1 MLFELL
7 GLPAGAPGSLN
18 FLVVALVVVALQVLP
33 VPGVFLMVLGGP
45 LWAGVLIT
53 LAMFGTVLEVAT
65 GQASPGWL
73 ALPILYFGTYYL
85 MAGWNRITIRR
96 IARELADYN
105 AGQSLAFDPA
115 RQDLMLVNGQPDA
128 SALLTDYALPRVFE
142 RGRVHFVG
150 TPEACQLAQSKAA
163 RQSGVHSSFGHH
175 TTSKRVGKGG
185 QAPEPPPEG
194 GIITAPGEPER
205 PVVSLTS
212 HTHRRRD
219 DLLPLE
225 VTDVTLR
232 DEESG
237 AHCDLR
243 IAKAAQLA
251 RFPFPVIGFVLNSGG
266 PCWQGMAGWMRQ
278 RARPL
283 GSATPDGRA
292 LVAAALGLAPSTG
305 LAARAVGAEA
315 VAALIAEADTALIE
329 KELAILEAMLADP
342 FTGQRSG
349 GFGHLTVR
357 PEEVVP
363 YADRIV
369 AALGALQASPLKE
382 SENGRNLWRLMAV
395 LPDEVFARHRALI
408 VHWLNP
414 AAARSWTRDIGRIYA
429 RLDAAVPEEA
439 EILLHRFE
447 TERGDLDTSLLPGF
461 ARMGSA
467 APPDVKARLLALW
480 HARAPDPAKKGDRR
494 GSEQT
499 VLYFTLARMGLKQE
513 AGEVVQFYYGGTFAA
528 IWREV
533 EADSHAELCDAS
545 SNTLSNH
552 FKRLERGPAA

>member
-315 VAALIAEADTALIE
+315 VAALIAEADTARTE
-329 KELAILEAMLADP
+329 RELAILEAMLADP
-342 FTGQRSG
+342 LTDLKKVSFS
-349 GFGHLTVR
+349 HLAIR
-357 PEEVVP
+357 PEAIAP
-363 YADRIV
+363 YADRII
-369 AALGALQASPLKE
+369 AALGVFQSE
-382 SENGRNLWRLMAV
+382 VECSENAYRLWPLVAV
-395 LPDEVFARHRALI
+395 LPEEDFARHRAQI
-408 VHWLNP
+408 VRWLDP
-414 AAARSWTRDIGRIYA
+414 ATARPWARKTGRIYA
-429 RLDAAVPEEA
+429 RLDAAVPEER
-439 EILLHRFE
+439 EILLHRLE
-447 TERGDLDTSLLPGF
+447 TERGDLETALLPGF

-467 APPDVKARLLALW
+467 APDEVKARLLALW
-480 HARAPDPAKKGDRR
+480 RARAPDPARKGSHRSDF
-494 GSEQT
+494 ET

-513 AGEVVQFYYGGTFAA
+513 AGEVVQRYWRDTYAA

-533 EADSHAELCDAS
+533 EADSHPELCDAS
-545 SNTLSNH
+545 PRALNSH
-552 FKRLERGPAA
+552 FRKS